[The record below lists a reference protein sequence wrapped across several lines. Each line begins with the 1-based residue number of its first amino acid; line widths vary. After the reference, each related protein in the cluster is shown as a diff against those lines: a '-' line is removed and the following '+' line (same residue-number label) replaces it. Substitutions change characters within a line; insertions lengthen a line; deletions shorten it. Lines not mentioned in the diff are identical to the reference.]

1 MKWLLSAAMFF
12 LSLTVHAGDD
22 VASCLQKFDTAKGEK
37 QLSLANQLMDMYTK
51 AEITDEI
58 VHFPSDVHP
67 DTLCMQVW
75 YWAAEY
81 FYAEQD
87 YRQSVRYGQKS
98 LPLCKGTS
106 WEADCLSIISLAYFR
121 MSDYDRAADYAKQCY
136 KLDEQTGD
144 PDIMSSSLNT
154 LAGIYIGANRPKE
167 AEQYILKAIQL
178 AEKADNPARMAVLQG
193 MASEAYHQ
201 MGNDQEALK
210 YATRACEIEEGRGD
224 AYKLAVRRAQKAS
237 VLIGLHEYAEA
248 EQVLAEAMPVFRQ
261 VGDRHSLGIVLN
273 KLGMTLLCQKRPQEA
288 VPYYREAEQI
298 FVEMGDL
305 SNEMHAQ
312 RGLYESYWTLD
323 PDSAKLALD
332 RFDLLKDSLY
342 SSASA
347 EAMARY
353 NAEFG
358 SEWLHKENEDLRTR
372 TRMYVIIGIFLAL
385 LLACG
390 VWGWMRRRMRRR
402 EAALR
407 AVICE
412 LQRAASSKADDDSE
426 PSGHSASSDDAE
438 DAAVADNGLSPA
450 DRDFIGSLVAIVRRD
465 MEQTD
470 ISVEAMASELCL
482 TRGQLNRRVKALAGV
497 TTQQYVMRIRM
508 EQARL
513 LLTSRP
519 DLPVSDI
526 AYRCGF
532 SDPSSFSRAFRHTFG
547 IPPTDFRKQ
556 G

>member
-1 MKWLLSAAMFF
+1 MFF
-12 LSLTVHAGDD
+12 LSFTVHAGDD

-58 VHFPSDVHP
+58 VHFPSDVHS

-273 KLGMTLLCQKRPQEA
+273 KLGMTMLCQKRPQEA

-358 SEWLHKENEDLRTR
+358 SECLHKENEDLRTR

-385 LLACG
+385 LLTCG
-390 VWGWMRRRMRRR
+390 VWGWMRRRMHLR
-402 EAALR
+402 EAALQ
-407 AVICE
+407 AIIENLQDEKCE
-412 LQRAASSKADDDSE
+412 SPA
-426 PSGHSASSDDAE
+426 SASVE
-438 DAAVADNGLSPA
+438 DALPPA
-450 DRDFIGSLVAIVRRD
+450 DRQFINQLVALVKRD
-465 MEQTD
+465 MVQTD
-470 ISVEAMASELCL
+470 LSVESLASELCM
-482 TRGQLNRRVKALAGV
+482 TRGQLNRRVKSITGITA
-497 TTQQYVMRIRM
+497 QQYVMRIRM

-513 LLTSRP
+513 LLTSQP
-519 DLPVSDI
+519 DIPVSEVS
-526 AYRCGF
+526 YRCGF
-532 SDPSSFSRAFRHTFG
+532 SDPSSFTRAFRQIFSVSPSQYRIEG
-547 IPPTDFRKQ
+547 VI
-556 G
+556 